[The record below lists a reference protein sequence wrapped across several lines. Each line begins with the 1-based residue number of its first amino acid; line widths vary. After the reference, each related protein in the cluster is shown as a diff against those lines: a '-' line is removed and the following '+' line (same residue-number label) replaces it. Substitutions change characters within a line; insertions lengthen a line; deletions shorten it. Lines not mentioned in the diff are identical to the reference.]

1 MDPYKQFIQ
10 TEYENLRFLTVIP
23 QKKYH
28 EQPDFRLNNSQLVK
42 KGSIVPN
49 SKNETSLI
57 PIIRAPPE
65 SYNQMVVYKPYKEDV
80 HLLTTQLPPLLPQAK
95 KVKQEPKILSQEE
108 LEELNNLGKTTIP
121 TSFNSMRAKHGLE
134 LESLGGGIQTSM
146 SEVSRVFNS
155 SEAGVENMNTAS
167 GGVRVFN
174 SIPFPRDFSPVPL
187 EKQLESKSLDVR
199 HQTGSSDSL
208 ALLPKPNTYKERTT
222 KSTTYETDVKRHYIN
237 IDTKFRNKPEL
248 TTSTNFR
255 WRLFRPIK
263 NCVSLR
269 VASVEIP
276 NNFYTFSAAK
286 KNITFLA
293 KLSASPSYITLTLA
307 EGNYMSTDFSDS
319 LETLLKT
326 LVDTNFTVS
335 ISNITGKLSII
346 NLTNNFDIQF
356 PREDTASTFDWG
368 LGYYMGFNTT
378 SYTNKQTLTS
388 ERVVNLVGDN
398 YIMLQI
404 GDYEGIEHEVEKQG
418 LISATAK
425 IILTS
430 DKYAILFDNG
440 SNFLSKEVMFQLPTN
455 ISAFNVRLIDSNN
468 NDIDLMNTNYS
479 FTLELVEIVNSR
491 LYTNYSDNLLQN
503 TDTPR

>member
-28 EQPDFRLNNSQLVK
+28 EQPDFRLNNSELVK
-42 KGSIVPN
+42 KGSN
-49 SKNETSLI
+49 NETSLV
-57 PIIRAPPE
+57 PVIRAPPE
-65 SYNQMVVYKPYKEDV
+65 SSNQLVTYKPYKEDV

-95 KVKQEPKILSQEE
+95 KVKQDIYNNKYQTKILSQEE
-108 LEELNNLGKTTIP
+108 LEELNNLGKTTSP
-121 TSFNSMRAKHGLE
+121 TSRRFAP
-134 LESLGGGIQTSM
+134 
-146 SEVSRVFNS
+146 VVFPN
-155 SEAGVENMNTAS
+155 EMNTM
-167 GGVRVFN
+167 
-174 SIPFPRDFSPVPL
+174 
-187 EKQLESKSLDVR
+187 KSLPEVPKY
-199 HQTGSSDSL
+199 QTGSSDTL
-208 ALLPKPNTYKERTT
+208 ALLPNANTYKERTT

-286 KNITFLA
+286 KNILFYA
-293 KLSASPSYITLTLA
+293 KLTASSSYTTLTLT

-319 LETLLKT
+319 LQTLLQT
-326 LVDTNFTVS
+326 LDANFTVT
-335 ISNITGKLSII
+335 ISNITGKLSIE
-346 NLTNNFDIQF
+346 NPTNAFDIQF
-356 PREDTASTFDWG
+356 PKENTASTFDWG
-368 LGYYMGFNTT
+368 LGYYMGFNNI
-378 SYTNKQTLTS
+378 SYTNKSTLTG

-425 IILTS
+425 IIITS

-440 SNFLSKEVMFQLPTN
+440 SNFLSKEVAFQLPTN

-468 NDIDLMNTNYS
+468 NDIDLLGTNYS

>member
-1 MDPYKQFIQ
+1 MDPYNKFIQ
-10 TEYENLRFLTVIP
+10 SEYENLRFLTVVP
-23 QKKYH
+23 QKKY
-28 EQPDFRLNNSQLVK
+28 QPTVDFRLNSTELVK
-42 KGSIVPN
+42 KGALVPV
-49 SKNETSLI
+49 
-57 PIIRAPPE
+57 IRPPLE
-65 SYNQMVVYKPYKEDV
+65 SSFQEISYKPYDEDV
-80 HLLTTQLPPLLPQAK
+80 HTLTTQLPPLLPKEKLQK
-95 KVKQEPKILSQEE
+95 KNQQVNNFITNYSNTLSHSE
-108 LEELNNLGKTTIP
+108 LEELNKRVAP
-121 TSFNSMRAKHGLE
+121 
-134 LESLGGGIQTSM
+134 GIFKST
-146 SEVSRVFNS
+146 
-155 SEAGVENMNTAS
+155 
-167 GGVRVFN
+167 
-174 SIPFPRDFSPVPL
+174 PVP
-187 EKQLESKSLDVR
+187 EQVKEQ
-199 HQTGSSDSL
+199 HGSSDSL

-222 KSTTYETDVKRHYIN
+222 RSTTYETDVKRHYIN
-237 IDTKFRNKPEL
+237 IDTKFRNKPDL

-286 KNITFLA
+286 KNIIFYA
-293 KLSASPSYITLTLA
+293 KLSSSPSYTTLTLD
-307 EGNYMSTDFSDS
+307 EGNYMATDFSDS
-319 LETLLKT
+319 LQTLLQT
-326 LVDTNFTVS
+326 LDPNFTVT
-335 ISNITGKLSII
+335 ISNVTGKLSIV
-346 NLTNNFDIQF
+346 NTSNFDIQF

-368 LGYYMGFNTT
+368 LGYYMGFNNT
-378 SYTNKQTLTS
+378 SYTSLTTLTG

-440 SNFLSKEVMFQLPTN
+440 SNFLSKEVAFQLPTN

-468 NDIDLMNTNYS
+468 NDIDLIGTNYS

>member
-1 MDPYKQFIQ
+1 MDPYNKFIQ
-10 TEYENLRFLTVIP
+10 SEYENLRFLTVVP
-23 QKKYH
+23 QKKY
-28 EQPDFRLNNSQLVK
+28 QPTVDFRLNSTDLVK
-42 KGSIVPN
+42 KGATNSYALVPV
-49 SKNETSLI
+49 
-57 PIIRAPPE
+57 IRPPLE
-65 SYNQMVVYKPYKEDV
+65 SSFQQISYKPYDEDV
-80 HLLTTQLPPLLPQAK
+80 HTLTTQLPPLLPQG
-95 KVKQEPKILSQEE
+95 KQQKQNQLTKPPTKFNITYSTTLSHSE
-108 LEELNNLGKTTIP
+108 LEELNKRVAPGH
-121 TSFNSMRAKHGLE
+121 FN
-134 LESLGGGIQTSM
+134 
-146 SEVSRVFNS
+146 
-155 SEAGVENMNTAS
+155 NT
-167 GGVRVFN
+167 VV
-174 SIPFPRDFSPVPL
+174 VP
-187 EKQLESKSLDVR
+187 EQ
-199 HQTGSSDSL
+199 HGSSDSL

-286 KNITFLA
+286 KNILFYA
-293 KLSASPSYITLTLA
+293 KLTASPSYTTLTLS
-307 EGNYMSTDFSDS
+307 EGNFLSTEFSDS
-319 LETLLKT
+319 LQTLLQT
-326 LVDTNFTVS
+326 VDANFTVT
-335 ISNITGKLSII
+335 ISNITGKLSIE
-346 NLTNNFDIQF
+346 NPTNAFDIQF

-368 LGYYMGFNTT
+368 LGYYMGFNNT
-378 SYTNKQTLTS
+378 SYTNQTTLTG

-440 SNFLSKEVMFQLPTN
+440 SNFLSKEVAFQLPTN

-468 NDIDLMNTNYS
+468 NDIDLMGTNYS

>member
-28 EQPDFRLNNSQLVK
+28 EQPDFRLNNSELVK
-42 KGSIVPN
+42 KGYI
-49 SKNETSLI
+49 NETSLI
-57 PIIRAPPE
+57 PVIRAPPE
-65 SYNQMVVYKPYKEDV
+65 SSNQLVTYKPYKEDV

-95 KVKQEPKILSQEE
+95 KVKHDINNNKSQTKILSQEE
-108 LEELNNLGKTTIP
+108 LEELNNLGKTTSP
-121 TSFNSMRAKHGLE
+121 TSRRFAPVVFPNEMNTMKSLPEIPKYQGFKKYPNSNEGIFETPGL
-134 LESLGGGIQTSM
+134 LGS
-146 SEVSRVFNS
+146 
-155 SEAGVENMNTAS
+155 VENTT
-167 GGVRVFN
+167 
-174 SIPFPRDFSPVPL
+174 
-187 EKQLESKSLDVR
+187 KY
-199 HQTGSSDSL
+199 QTGSSDTL
-208 ALLPKPNTYKERTT
+208 ALLPKANTYKERTT

-286 KNITFLA
+286 KNILFYA
-293 KLSASPSYITLTLA
+293 KLTASPSYTTLTLT
-307 EGNYMSTDFSDS
+307 EGNYMSTDFSDT
-319 LETLLKT
+319 LQTLLQT
-326 LVDTNFTVS
+326 VNANFTVS
-335 ISNITGKLSII
+335 ISNVTGKLSIE
-346 NLTNNFDIQF
+346 NPTNVFDIQF

-368 LGYYMGFNTT
+368 LGYYMGFNNT
-378 SYTNKQTLTS
+378 SYTNQTTLTG

-440 SNFLSKEVMFQLPTN
+440 SNFLSKEVAFQLPTN

-468 NDIDLMNTNYS
+468 NDIDLMGTNYS